1 MFEVPPKGAHDAS
14 RPKGAHEGAH
24 VVRVLGAMDR
34 VEPEPAAPCVAV
46 GAAGRNR
53 RDGSGEASR
62 RASVWRGARQ
72 GGKVWEVGLAYEV
85 WRAAVGGTSRP
96 QRPPNK
102 PPKRMPKQFPPRRDV
117 IKIRNREAERCKTC
131 AGACLRT
138 EVGKGMGADPS
149 SVPPGVVEY

>member
-1 MFEVPPKGAHDAS
+1 MGDPASPPKGAHEDAHMFEVPPKGAHDAS

-85 WRAAVGGTSRP
+85 WRAAVGGCDYA
-96 QRPPNK
+96 NVL
-102 PPKRMPKQFPPRRDV
+102 RD
-117 IKIRNREAERCKTC
+117 RA
-131 AGACLRT
+131 
-138 EVGKGMGADPS
+138 
-149 SVPPGVVEY
+149 